1 MTRATTVGEVITREC
16 HAGEVIQRDW
26 LQAAGPGRRSAEG
39 SPARSPARS
48 EMRAESEVLRGRW
61 QCGTRRSWSPQ
72 NIFASASFVSFKLL
86 HGGSAPRVPLCE

>member
-1 MTRATTVGEVITREC
+1 VNAMLARSSNVTGFKLPDQAVGQPKAHR
-16 HAGEVIQRDW
+16 
-26 LQAAGPGRRSAEG
+26 
-39 SPARSPARS
+39 ARSPARS

>member
-26 LQAAGPGRRSAEG
+26 LQAAGPGCRSGQPKAHRPDHP
-39 SPARSPARS
+39 PAARC
-48 EMRAESEVLRGRW
+48 EPRVEVLRGRW

-72 NIFASASFVSFKLL
+72 NIFASASS
-86 HGGSAPRVPLCE
+86 